1 MGVMRVVKDGTSELP
16 WQPIPTPEGDPNP
29 PGEETIEYRSPDTMF
44 AFGLWRRVPETGRM
58 DLSQW
63 HEIMVIIEG
72 EVEITEDDGTV
83 HRIGPGDAL
92 ICPRDAKATWKALS
106 PVKKFWAVY
115 KGE

>member
-1 MGVMRVVKDGTSELP
+1 MGVMKVVRQGASELP
-16 WQPIPTPEGDPNP
+16 WQPIPTPPGDPNP
-29 PGEETIEYRSPDTMF
+29 PGEETIEYRSPDRQF
-44 AFGLWRRVPETGRM
+44 AFGLWRRVPETGQM
-58 DLSQW
+58 GLSEY

-72 EVEITEDDGTV
+72 EVEITEEDGTV

-92 ICPRDAKATWKALS
+92 ICPRNAKATWKALS